1 MQFLSYCWWPI
12 NSYQKQEA
20 ALPPVHHQRMR
31 LADRL
36 KLEFIWLRI
45 GFWNHPRLPTY
56 THGQRELTEGTVL
69 DLECNGAAVTR
80 CEAT

>member
-1 MQFLSYCWWPI
+1 
-12 NSYQKQEA
+12 
-20 ALPPVHHQRMR
+20 MR

-36 KLEFIWLRI
+36 KLEFIWLRT